1 VGRVCAADPLVLKE
15 QLVGRRKLDWYV
27 LNGSAMAV
35 QDAAEPFGGVQGDD
49 PVPDAEGR
57 GMIRRAAPRAC

>member
-1 VGRVCAADPLVLKE
+1 MCAADPLALKE

-49 PVPDAEGR
+49 PVPDAEG
-57 GMIRRAAPRAC
+57 GE